1 MILSKIKYL
10 YDIKQNKIYIIY
22 IMINISDS
30 KSKGLYTKNTL
41 STKNVSGLE
50 SEIEKINTILVKHE
64 DDINE
69 LQSESN
75 PGGGATLSFTFF
87 YQLYTDTTTSSE
99 PAYSEV
105 SFTGEGESFS
115 GVLTFHM
122 SNNTF
127 TEFTND
133 IITFVSF
140 RTPPKT
146 NVIQEGVYKE
156 TFDILLPNG
165 AGFLSATS
173 LYVDYGTDV
182 ATTISNARYEV
193 TSTRGTF
200 TGVKYAVISF
210 NQNNNTRTVQLYS

>member
-1 MILSKIKYL
+1 M
-10 YDIKQNKIYIIY
+10 QNKIFIIY
-22 IMINISDS
+22 IMTELSDS
-30 KSKGLYTKNTL
+30 QRNGLYTKNIL
-41 STKNVSGLE
+41 STNHVSGLE
-50 SEIEKINTILVKHE
+50 SEIEKINTRLVKHE

-75 PGGGATLSFTFF
+75 QGDVGTLSFTFF
-87 YQLYTDTTTSSE
+87 YQLYKDTTTFTE

-127 TEFTND
+127 TQFTND
-133 IITFVSF
+133 ILTFVSF

-156 TFDILLPNG
+156 TFDVLLPNG
-165 AGFLSATS
+165 AGFLSAES

-210 NQNNNTRTVQLYS
+210 NQNNNTRTIQLYS